1 MPAKN
6 DLKLTQLT
14 NNWSQFFQQFLK
26 SQVSISTV
34 NVKSRTKQKMAGKE
48 AGNSKLVFFVAL
60 ITFLSSVCAIIFPI
74 LVLTVLRDGSSS
86 DICDILRQSVKN
98 ESLGNCPDC
107 PASDC
112 PKPKPSTFDPREVY
126 ERLDALDSMY
136 NHWPGCQCIGS
147 PGKMSPDGFGNC
159 NIGLLNPKQAKE
171 SSRPWC
177 YISQHGKLRVCP
189 DQTPSES
196 YPGFYWSR
204 FACIT
209 P

>member
-1 MPAKN
+1 
-6 DLKLTQLT
+6 
-14 NNWSQFFQQFLK
+14 
-26 SQVSISTV
+26 
-34 NVKSRTKQKMAGKE
+34 MAGNE
-48 AGNSKLVFFVAL
+48 AGNPKLVLFSFLIIFLFFVL
-60 ITFLSSVCAIIFPI
+60 MVIFPI
-74 LVLTVLRDGSSS
+74 FVLTVLRDGSSS
-86 DICDILRQSVKN
+86 DICDNLRQSLKN
-98 ESLGNCPDC
+98 ESLLFKHMCLRNCPDC

-136 NHWPGCQCIGS
+136 NHWKGCQCIGS

-177 YISQHGKLRVCP
+177 YISQHGKLRLCP